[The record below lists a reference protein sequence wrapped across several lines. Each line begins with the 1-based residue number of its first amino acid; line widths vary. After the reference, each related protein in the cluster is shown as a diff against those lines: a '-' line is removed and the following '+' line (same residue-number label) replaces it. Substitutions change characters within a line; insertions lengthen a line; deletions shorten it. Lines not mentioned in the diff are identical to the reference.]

1 MFGKDRLALI
11 SRNPDLEVETVLK
24 TVAERHG
31 AVYRT
36 VSTLEK
42 ILQVT
47 NQQTN
52 NSYSRRQKR
61 FEVNI
66 SPLACTTSNQTSPG
80 GRVVQDISFI
90 VCALQATKHLQEGRI
105 IQDILYRVLH
115 QAIKDIQGVE

>member
-31 AVYRT
+31 SVYRT

-66 SPLACTTSNQTSPG
+66 SPVSCTTSNQTSPG
-80 GRVVQDISFI
+80 GRVVQVISRIVFFKQPNIARGRVVQDISCI
-90 VCALQATKHLQEGRI
+90 VHYK
-105 IQDILYRVLH
+105 
-115 QAIKDIQGVE
+115 

>member
-105 IQDILYRVLH
+105 IQDISCIVYFNY
-115 QAIKDIQGVE
+115 IK

>member
-11 SRNPDLEVETVLK
+11 SRNPDQEVETVLK

-66 SPLACTTSNQTSPG
+66 SPVACTTSNQTSPG
-80 GRVVQDISFI
+80 GSRVVQDISFI

-105 IQDILYRVLH
+105 IQDISCIVYFNY
-115 QAIKDIQGVE
+115 IK